1 LEADYCRLE
10 ELIMVVMQIVGLYL
24 VVVFLAA
31 ILTKGSDMVNQME
44 DMNLGSTPVEESER
58 SS

>member
-1 LEADYCRLE
+1 
-10 ELIMVVMQIVGLYL
+10 MVVMQIVGLYL